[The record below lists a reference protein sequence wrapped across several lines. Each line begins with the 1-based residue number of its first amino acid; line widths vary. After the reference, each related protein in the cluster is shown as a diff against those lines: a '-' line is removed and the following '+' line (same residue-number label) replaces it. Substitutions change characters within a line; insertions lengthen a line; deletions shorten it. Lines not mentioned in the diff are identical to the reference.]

1 MMIKLTPLGKRLVF
15 PDGHVEEGF
24 AVEFESEMDEIA
36 ALKAERDR
44 LRASLEEILLLSI
57 NVFNDPRKDI
67 ERIAR
72 RELEKK

>member
-1 MMIKLTPLGKRLVF
+1 MSREDEWLDAVDLTRKQ
-15 PDGHVEEGF
+15 D
-24 AVEFESEMDEIA
+24 AEIA